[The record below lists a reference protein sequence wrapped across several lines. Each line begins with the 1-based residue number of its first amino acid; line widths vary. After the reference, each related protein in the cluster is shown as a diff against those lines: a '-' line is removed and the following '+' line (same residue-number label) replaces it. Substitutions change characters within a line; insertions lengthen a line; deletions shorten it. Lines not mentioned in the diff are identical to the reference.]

1 MSSRNDMVH
10 IYVYVYIYIYIY
22 TYMYTYIYI
31 YMSQIE
37 NMLHMRA
44 RLPGKTSLETDAR
57 DNLLI

>member
-10 IYVYVYIYIYIY
+10 IYVYVYIYIY
-22 TYMYTYIYI
+22 TYMYTYI

-44 RLPGKTSLETDAR
+44 RLPEKTSLETDAR